1 MALAFLFSIVY
12 SRPGRVFI
20 PIVPRVVLEGSLL
33 VTSHGMNLA
42 WLAKQTS
49 ALLSAVDPRR
59 SLLAGAM
66 SLIIGL
72 TLTFSIAAAVW
83 VGRIA
88 RDNVLQQHARRLS
101 LETDQ
106 LSSDMSLALAAYLG
120 AVRAASAA
128 LQTPSG
134 GDPAKDLRHVFEEL
148 VYAYPHFDWVAVAD
162 RDGLVADAHDA
173 SLIGTHVDATSW
185 FKAGIQGAWIGAIGD
200 RPQSNA
206 TAPTMPSPG
215 TSTLGDIAFP
225 ITDTAG
231 NAVGVIAAHLT
242 WQRSPNHAQR
252 LTDEINARSTTRAYV
267 LNRSGLVLIGPDGI
281 RGTRW
286 LAEPLKQ
293 QGPIAASADD
303 SSSIAYGPLFE
314 RLPDGSVALI
324 ARASVSAA
332 PEWASQGL
340 QVQLSEPL
348 ERVYQRAN
356 AVATEILW
364 VSIGLGVATAGFG
377 ALGALHLTRRLKRLS
392 LSVAS
397 IGRTPDAKIDVP
409 SGRDE
414 VAQLGAAFSTLIGE
428 LSAERGE
435 LKTLSAELERRVAVR
450 TREVERLADESRYA
464 AIVRE
469 RLKMARDLHDTLAHS
484 IMAILLE
491 IRFIRKLP
499 LHSQSSLEQ
508 ELAKAEE
515 LAHAGLKEARAA
527 ITQMRMNTVRETGLG
542 PSVSNALNHF
552 TDHTGVTG
560 EFHTDPEAAG
570 FGDDRAETLMRMVQE
585 VLRNV
590 ERHASATHV
599 KVNLQVVRAGFLEL
613 RIEDNGRGFDP
624 KSIPEGHYG
633 LIGLREQ
640 AELIGARLL
649 IESTPGEGTSVSITL
664 QISPM
669 PFSLD
674 SQSQSAPLA

>member
-1 MALAFLFSIVY
+1 
-12 SRPGRVFI
+12 
-20 PIVPRVVLEGSLL
+20 
-33 VTSHGMNLA
+33 MNVA
-42 WLAKQTS
+42 WLAKKTS
-49 ALLSAVDPRR
+49 ALLSVLDPRH
-59 SLLAGAM
+59 SLVAGAV

-72 TLTFSIAAAVW
+72 SMTFSIAAAVW

-106 LSSDMSLALAAYLG
+106 LSSDMSLTLAAYLG
-120 AVRAASAA
+120 AVRTASAV
-128 LQTPSG
+128 LQTTLG
-134 GDPAKDLRHVFEEL
+134 EGRAEGLRRVFEEL
-148 VYAYPHFDWVAVAD
+148 VYAYPHFDWVAVVD
-162 RDGLVADAHDA
+162 RDGFVAGAHEA
-173 SLIGTHVDATSW
+173 SLMGTRVGATSW
-185 FKAGIQGAWIGAIGD
+185 FKAGIRGPWIGAFGD
-200 RPQSNA
+200 RNRSGA
-206 TAPTMPSPG
+206 DAPAMSSPS

-231 NAVGVIAAHLT
+231 TVVGVIAAHLS
-242 WQRSPNHAQR
+242 WQRSPDHEQR
-252 LTDEINARSTTRAYV
+252 LTDEVDAHSTTRAYV
-267 LNRSGLVLIGPDGI
+267 LDRSGVVLIGPDGI
-281 RGTRW
+281 RGSRW

-293 QGPIAASADD
+293 QGPIAAYADD
-303 SSSIAYGPLFE
+303 TLSIAHSPRFE
-314 RLPDGSVALI
+314 RLPDGSIALI
-324 ARASVSAA
+324 ARAAVSLA
-332 PEWASQGL
+332 PEWTSLGL

-356 AVATEILW
+356 AVATQILW
-364 VSIGLGVATAGFG
+364 VSIGLGIATACLG

-397 IGRTPDAKIDVP
+397 IGRTPNARIDVP
-409 SGRDE
+409 PGRDE

-499 LHSQSSLEQ
+499 LHGHSSLET

-515 LAHAGLKEARAA
+515 LAHAGLREARAA

-542 PSVSNALNHF
+542 PSLSNALNHF
-552 TDHTGVTG
+552 MDHTGVTG
-560 EFHTDPEAAG
+560 EFHADPEAAG
-570 FGDDRAETLMRMVQE
+570 FGDDRAESLMRMVQE
-585 VLRNV
+585 VLRNI

-599 KVNLQVVRAGFLEL
+599 TVTLRMVSAGFMQL
-613 RIEDNGRGFDP
+613 RIEDNGRGYDP
-624 KSIPEGHYG
+624 KFIPDGHYG
-633 LIGLREQ
+633 LIGLQEQ

-649 IESTPGEGTSVSITL
+649 IDSAPGAGTSVSITL
-664 QISPM
+664 QMSPM
-669 PFSLD
+669 PFSQD
-674 SQSQSAPLA
+674 SRVLSA